1 MKLNNRVLVVDDEP
15 DILEFI
21 EYNLSNEEFKVKT
34 TTDPTIVVKLISEFK
49 PAIVILDIM
58 IPEIDGIELC
68 QIIRENKNINQPI
81 IVFLTARSED
91 YTQIAGFEAGADDY
105 ITKPIRPRL
114 LSKKIEALLRRH
126 YKSSNT
132 KPKLEKFDI
141 DRNKFSV
148 TFEGKTIFLPKK
160 EFELLEFLALSPGS
174 VFNRDVIMDK
184 VWGNE
189 TIVGHR
195 TVDVHIRKLREKI
208 GDQYIR
214 TVKGVGYTFEEG
226 V

>member
-68 QIIRENKNINQPI
+68 HIIRANKNINQPI

-114 LSKKIEALLRRH
+114 LSKKVESLLRRN
-126 YKSSNT
+126 YESINS

-148 TFEGKTIFLPKK
+148 TFEGQTIFLPKK
-160 EFELLEFLALSPGS
+160 EFELLEFLAMSPGS

-208 GDQYIR
+208 GDEYIR

-226 V
+226 A